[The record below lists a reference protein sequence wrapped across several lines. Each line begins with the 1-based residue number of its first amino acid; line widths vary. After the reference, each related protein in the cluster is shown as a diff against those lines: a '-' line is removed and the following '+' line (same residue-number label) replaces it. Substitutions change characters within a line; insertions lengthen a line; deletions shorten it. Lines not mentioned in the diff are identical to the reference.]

1 MRGSGATGDGRGR
14 QVGMRRLWRAAMLG
28 PAFAAAILLAGAG
41 AAQEDASGGD
51 GPDRAIEISADT
63 LEVRQSE
70 NLAIFQGSVKAEQGD
85 MVLTANTLT
94 VHYREA
100 EDGDGN
106 LGVSRIEA
114 EGDVVVSSPE
124 ETARGQRGVY
134 DIDAGRIDLAGGV
147 VLNQG
152 NNIVRGETLT
162 MDLESGVSTV
172 SGDDGDGRVEGLFVP
187 DEEGE

>member
-1 MRGSGATGDGRGR
+1 
-14 QVGMRRLWRAAMLG
+14 MRRLWRATTLA
-28 PAFAAAILLAGAG
+28 PVFAAAILLAGAG
-41 AAQEDASGGD
+41 AAQDDASGGD

-100 EDGDGN
+100 QDEQGN

-162 MDLESGVSTV
+162 MDLESGVSKV
-172 SGDDGDGRVEGLFVP
+172 SGDGDGRVEGLFVP